1 MALRRTSAAQWNRA
15 KAVIKAMPQAAN
27 MAMNEA
33 MNRLAEKGIRT
44 VQQHIVLQDLNWV
57 SLRKSTI
64 DRKGNSK
71 AWIDKGKLYENI
83 ISKVSQGEKIIAKGK
98 FGVTTKTL
106 SCEVGIKSGVTYDDG
121 KEISEVAKVLE
132 FGGKSGKAYIYARPL
147 FSPSVKEIEAWNIA
161 YNDPR
166 RIVVEILRAI

>member
-83 ISKVSQGEKIIAKGK
+83 I
-98 FGVTTKTL
+98 
-106 SCEVGIKSGVTYDDG
+106 
-121 KEISEVAKVLE
+121 
-132 FGGKSGKAYIYARPL
+132 
-147 FSPSVKEIEAWNIA
+147 
-161 YNDPR
+161 
-166 RIVVEILRAI
+166 